1 MLKANIFLL
10 VPLKRKHLKLWIDLC
25 RRMAEVSNC
34 PRGKFG
40 AIIVDEESNTL
51 VTSGYN
57 GYLRGGSDLCGGL
70 EECARDAQKIPSG
83 TAIEVGCVHAEMNA
97 ILNSARETVSTKGK
111 VIFVNGE
118 PCEMCAKFIVQAGIK
133 CVYVI
138 GNVYRKNGL
147 SLLRQHHVKVT
158 VLGEGLG
165 DASKKDPS
173 LGWSMTP
180 ARAKK
185 KS

>member
-1 MLKANIFLL
+1 M
-10 VPLKRKHLKLWIDLC
+10 KRKHLKLWIDLC

-57 GYLRGGSDLCGGL
+57 GYLRGGSNLCGGL
-70 EECARDAQKIPSG
+70 EECAREARKIPSG
-83 TAIEVGCVHAEMNA
+83 TAIEIGCVHAEMNA
-97 ILNSARETVSTKGK
+97 ILNAARETVSTKGK

-118 PCEMCAKFIVQAGIK
+118 PCEMCAKFVVQSGIK
-133 CVYVI
+133 RVYVI

-147 SLLRQHHVKVT
+147 AILREHRVRVS
-158 VLGEGLG
+158 VLGEGG
-165 DASKKDPS
+165 GEAAKKDPS
-173 LGWSMTP
+173 VGWVMSP
-180 ARAKK
+180 ARSKTRK
-185 KS
+185 